1 MANSELSG
9 FRGSAAVIVVLLCS
23 RARTIGQSEWEKV
36 EKRPKVKRD
45 LSPSLPL
52 PSLPPTTNSL
62 FYFSYLY
69 FLHVYDQQATPS
81 QAILAGACWKPREAA
96 QTPTS
101 TTSTLFFGH
110 ILFRFSHPKTKK
122 LFLVDIRIEPST
134 VRAGQRQARHLRR
147 SRTQADALGHPLAV
161 SNVLPRRLGRPS
173 VIETQTIPLVLR
185 IPITFPTKPQL
196 VQQLRFHLQPRSPT
210 P

>member
-1 MANSELSG
+1 M
-9 FRGSAAVIVVLLCS
+9 VLLCS
-23 RARTIGQSEWEKV
+23 RARTIGQSECEKV
-36 EKRPKVKRD
+36 EKRQEVKRD
-45 LSPSLPL
+45 PSPSLPL
-52 PSLPPTTNSL
+52 PLLPPPTNSL
-62 FYFSYLY
+62 FYFSYHY

-101 TTSTLFFGH
+101 TTST
-110 ILFRFSHPKTKK
+110 RFSCSFFVFSHQ
-122 LFLVDIRIEPST
+122 FLVLDVIRIAPST
-134 VRAGQRQARHLRR
+134 VRAGQRQAHHLRR
-147 SRTQADALGHPLAV
+147 PRTQADALGHPLAV

-185 IPITFPTKPQL
+185 IPTTFPIKSQL
-196 VQQLRFHLQPRSPT
+196 IQLRCFHLQPRSPT